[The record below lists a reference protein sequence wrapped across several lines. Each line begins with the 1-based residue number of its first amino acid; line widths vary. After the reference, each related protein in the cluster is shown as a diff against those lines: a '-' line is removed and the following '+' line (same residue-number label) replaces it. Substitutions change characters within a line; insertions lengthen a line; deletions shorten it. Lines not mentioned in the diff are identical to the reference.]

1 MIKRNKSWMVALT
14 AGLAAILSA
23 CGGEQESATDTES
36 TAGQGELD
44 SVQELRLT
52 TGSGIPT
59 MDSVLADDGV
69 SFTMLNN
76 AGEGLYRLDQ
86 QDMAVPAMAEG
97 EPEVSEDG
105 LTYTFKLRDANW
117 SDGSSVTAHDF
128 VFAWQRAADP
138 ETGSTYGPYMMAGTI
153 KNAAAIAEGKL
164 DKSELGIT
172 AQDDQTLVVSL
183 ERPIPYFLSLMAF
196 GTFYPQKEAYVTEQ
210 GDQYAMDSDKLLSN
224 GPFILAK
231 WDAAA
236 MSWELERNPEYWDAE
251 KVKLDKVEFNI
262 VPDAGT
268 GVNLYE
274 TGEADRAGL
283 AGEFAMQY
291 VGNDEVVRILKPSVY
306 YLQFNQEREGES
318 TPLANP
324 KLRKALALSFNKQDL
339 ADVVLANGSIPAD
352 FLVPTDFTFNAN
364 NEDFRKVNGDMMEF
378 NAGEAKALW
387 AEGLEEEGLTEVT
400 LEYLSGDTELSK
412 KIDAYMKDQM
422 EGNLEGLTLEM
433 SQVPFNVLLDKNEA
447 QDYDIQSTG
456 WGPDFQDPITFLD
469 MYATESPQ
477 NTMSYSNERLDG
489 LLEQASGELAL
500 KPEERWQA
508 LAEAERIIVEEDAA
522 IANMYQ
528 FGSMALQKPYVHDV
542 IAHPFTGD
550 FSYKWAYI
558 SGRE

>member
-1 MIKRNKSWMVALT
+1 MIKRNKAWALAIT
-14 AGLAAILSA
+14 ASLAAVLAA
-23 CGGEQESATDTES
+23 CGGEQETATDTES
-36 TAGQGELD
+36 AAQQSELD

-59 MDSVLADDGV
+59 MDSVLADDAV

-86 QDMAVPAMAEG
+86 QNTAIPAMASA
-97 EPEVSEDG
+97 EPEISEDG
-105 LTYTFKLRDANW
+105 LTYTFTLREAKW
-117 SDGSSVTAHDF
+117 SDGSPVTAHDF

-153 KNAAAIAEGKL
+153 KNAAAIAAGEL

-172 AQDDQTLVVSL
+172 AEDDQTLVISL

-196 GTFYPQKEAYVTEQ
+196 GTFYPQKEAYVTEL

-224 GPFILAK
+224 GPFVLAN
-231 WDAAA
+231 WDATA
-236 MSWELERNPEYWDAE
+236 MSWELEKNTEYWDAE
-251 KVKLDKVEFNI
+251 TVKLDKVEFNI
-262 VPDAGT
+262 VPDPGT

-291 VGNDEVVRILKPSVY
+291 ADDEEVVRVLKPSVY

-339 ADVVLANGSIPAD
+339 ADIVLANGSIPAD
-352 FLVPTDFTFNAN
+352 FLVPTEFTFDAD
-364 NEDFRKVNGDMMEF
+364 NEDFRTVNGDMMEF
-378 NAGEAKALW
+378 NAEEAKTLW
-387 AEGLEEEGLTEVT
+387 AEGLEEEGLTEVS

-412 KIDAYMKDQM
+412 KIDAYMQNQM

-469 MYATESPQ
+469 LFATESPQ
-477 NTMSYSNERLDG
+477 NTMAYSNEQVDK
-489 LLEQASGELAL
+489 LLEQANGELAL

-508 LAEAERIIVEEDAA
+508 LAEVEKILVEEDAA

-542 IAHPFTGD
+542 ITHPFTGD

>member
-1 MIKRNKSWMVALT
+1 MIKRNKAWALAIT
-14 AGLAAILSA
+14 ASLAAVLSA
-23 CGGEQESATDTES
+23 CGGEQETATDTES
-36 TAGQGELD
+36 AAEQDGLD

-59 MDSVLADDGV
+59 MDSVLADDAV

-76 AGEGLYRLDQ
+76 AGEGLYRLNQ
-86 QDMAVPAMAEG
+86 QNTAIPAMASA
-97 EPEVSEDG
+97 EPEISEDG
-105 LTYTFKLRDANW
+105 LTYTFTLREAKW
-117 SDGSSVTAHDF
+117 SDGSPVTAQDF

-153 KNAAAIAEGKL
+153 KNAAAIAAGEL

-172 AQDDQTLVVSL
+172 AQDDKTLVVSL

-196 GTFYPQKEAYVTEQ
+196 GTFYPQKEAYVTEL

-224 GPFILAK
+224 GPFVLAN

-236 MSWELERNPEYWDAE
+236 MSWELEKNPEYWDAE
-251 KVKLDKVEFNI
+251 TVKLDKVEFNI
-262 VPDAGT
+262 VPDPGT

-274 TGEADRAGL
+274 TEEADRAGL

-291 VGNDEVVRILKPSVY
+291 ADDEEVVRVLKPSVY

-339 ADVVLANGSIPAD
+339 ADIVLANGSIPAD
-352 FLVPTDFTFNAN
+352 FLVPTEFTFDAD
-364 NEDFRKVNGDMMEF
+364 NEDFRTVNGNMMEF
-378 NAGEAKALW
+378 NAEEAKALW
-387 AEGLEEEGLTEVT
+387 AEGLEEEGLTEVS

-412 KIDAYMKDQM
+412 KIDAYMQDQM
-422 EGNLEGLTLEM
+422 EGNLEGLTLEL
-433 SQVPFNVLLDKNEA
+433 SQVPFNVLLDKNDA

-469 MYATESPQ
+469 LFATESPQ
-477 NTMSYSNERLDG
+477 NTMAYSNKQVDE
-489 LLEQASGELAL
+489 LLEQANGELAL

-508 LAEAERIIVEEDAA
+508 LAEVEKILVEEDAA

-542 IAHPFTGD
+542 ITHPFTGD

>member
-1 MIKRNKSWMVALT
+1 MIKRNKAWSLA
-14 AGLAAILSA
+14 LAASLAMALAA
-23 CGGEQESATDTES
+23 CGGEEQPASDTDS
-36 TAGQGELD
+36 TAGNGQLD

-52 TGSGIPT
+52 TGSGIPS
-59 MDSVLADDGV
+59 MDSVLADDAV

-86 QDMAVPAMAEG
+86 QNTPIPAMASG
-97 EPEVSEDG
+97 EPEISEDG
-105 LTYTFKLRDANW
+105 LTYTFTLRDANW
-117 SDGSSVTAHDF
+117 SDGSPVTAHDF

-153 KNAAAIAEGKL
+153 KNADAIAQGEL
-164 DKSELGIT
+164 DKSELGIS
-172 AQDDQTLVVSL
+172 AQDDKTLAVSL

-196 GTFYPQKEAYVTEQ
+196 GTFYPQKEAYVAEH
-210 GDQYAMDSDKLLSN
+210 GDQYAMDSGKLLSN
-224 GPFILAK
+224 GPFVLAN
-231 WDAAA
+231 WEAAA
-236 MSWELERNPEYWDAE
+236 MSWELEKNPEYWDAE
-251 KVKLDKVEFNI
+251 NVKLDKVEFNI
-262 VPDAGT
+262 VPDPGT

-291 VGNDEVVRILKPSVY
+291 AEDEEVVRVLKPSVY
-306 YLQFNQEREGES
+306 YLQFNQEREGEP

-352 FLVPTDFTFNAN
+352 FLVPTEFTFDVN

-378 NAGEAKALW
+378 NAEQAKALW
-387 AEGLEEEGLTEVT
+387 AEGLEEQGLTEVT

-422 EGNLEGLTLEM
+422 EGNLEGLTLKM

-469 MYATESPQ
+469 MFATESPQ
-477 NTMSYSNERLDG
+477 NTMSYSNEKLDA
-489 LLEQASGELAL
+489 LLEQADGELAL

-508 LAEAERIIVEEDAA
+508 LAEAEKIIVEEDAA

>member
-1 MIKRNKSWMVALT
+1 MKRNKALALMLT
-14 AGLAAILSA
+14 ASLVAVLTA
-23 CGGEQESATDTES
+23 CGGEDETATDTEKAAPKS
-36 TAGQGELD
+36 ELD
-44 SVQELRLT
+44 SLQELRIT

-59 MDSVLADDGV
+59 MDSVLADDAV

-86 QDMAVPAMAEG
+86 QNKAIPAMASG
-97 EPEVSEDG
+97 EPEISEDG
-105 LTYTFKLRDANW
+105 LTYTFTLRDANW
-117 SDGSSVTAHDF
+117 SDGSPVTAHDF

-153 KNAAAIAEGKL
+153 KNAEAIAAGEL

-172 AQDDQTLVVSL
+172 AEDDQTLVVSL

-196 GTFYPQKEAYVTEQ
+196 GTFYPQNEAYVTEH
-210 GDQYAMDSDKLLSN
+210 GDDYAMDSSKLISN
-224 GPFILAK
+224 GPFILAN
-231 WDAAA
+231 WDATA
-236 MSWELERNPEYWDAE
+236 MSWELEKNPEYWDAE
-251 KVKLDKVEFNI
+251 NVKMETVEFNI
-262 VPDAGT
+262 VPDPGT

-274 TGEADRAGL
+274 TGDADRAGL

-291 VGNDEVVRILKPSVY
+291 AEDEEVVRVLKPSVY
-306 YLQFNQEREGES
+306 YLQFNQQREGES
-318 TPLANP
+318 TPLANA

-339 ADVVLANGSIPAD
+339 ADIVLANGSIPAD
-352 FLVPTDFTFNAN
+352 FLVPTEFTFDAD
-364 NEDFRKVNGDMMEF
+364 NEDFRQVNGDMMEF
-378 NAGEAKALW
+378 NAEEAKALW
-387 AEGLEEEGLTEVT
+387 AEGLEEEGLTEVS

-412 KIDAYMKDQM
+412 KIDAYMQDQM

-469 MYATESPQ
+469 LFATDSTQ
-477 NTMSYSNERLDG
+477 NTMAYSNEQVDE
-489 LLEQASGELAL
+489 LLEQANGELAL

-508 LAEAERIIVEEDAA
+508 LAEVEKILVEEDAA

-542 IAHPFTGD
+542 ITHPFTGD

>member
-1 MIKRNKSWMVALT
+1 MTKRNKAWALVTTASLAAMLT
-14 AGLAAILSA
+14 ACSGD
-23 CGGEQESATDTES
+23 QESASDTES
-36 TAGQGELD
+36 EAGHGELD

-59 MDSVLADDGV
+59 MDSVLADDAV

-76 AGEGLYRLDQ
+76 TGEGLYRLDQ
-86 QDMAVPAMAEG
+86 QNTAIPAMASA
-97 EPEVSEDG
+97 EPEISEDG
-105 LTYTFKLRDANW
+105 LTHTFKLRDANW
-117 SDGSSVTAHDF
+117 SDGSPVTAHDF

-196 GTFYPQKEAYVTEQ
+196 GTFYPQKEAYVTEL
-210 GDQYAMDSDKLLSN
+210 GDQYAVDSENLLSN
-224 GPFILAK
+224 GPFVLAN
-231 WDAAA
+231 WDATAA
-236 MSWELERNPEYWDAE
+236 SWELEKNPEYWDAE
-251 KVKLDKVEFNI
+251 TVKLDEVEFNI
-262 VPDAGT
+262 VPDPGT

-291 VGNDEVVRILKPSVY
+291 AEDEEVVRVLKPSVY

-324 KLRKALALSFNKQDL
+324 KLRKALSLSFNKQDL

-352 FLVPTDFTFNAN
+352 FLVPTEFTFDAN
-364 NEDFRKVNGDMMEF
+364 NEDFRQLNGDMMEF
-378 NAGEAKALW
+378 NAEEAKDLW
-387 AEGLEEEGLTEVT
+387 AEGLEEEGLTEVS

-469 MYATESPQ
+469 LFATESPQ
-477 NTMSYSNERLDG
+477 NTMAYSNEQVDE
-489 LLEQASGELAL
+489 LLEQANGELAL

-508 LAEAERIIVEEDAA
+508 LAEVEKILVEEDAA

-542 IAHPFTGD
+542 ITHPFTGD

-558 SGRE
+558 AGRE

>member
-1 MIKRNKSWMVALT
+1 MIKRNKAWSLA
-14 AGLAAILSA
+14 LAASLAMALAA
-23 CGGEQESATDTES
+23 CGGEEQPASDTDS
-36 TAGQGELD
+36 TAGNGQLD

-52 TGSGIPT
+52 TGSGIPS
-59 MDSVLADDGV
+59 MDSVLADDAV

-86 QDMAVPAMAEG
+86 QNTPIPAMASG
-97 EPEVSEDG
+97 EPEISEDG
-105 LTYTFKLRDANW
+105 LTYTFTLRDANW
-117 SDGSSVTAHDF
+117 SDGSPVTAHDF

-153 KNAAAIAEGKL
+153 KNADAIAQGEL
-164 DKSELGIT
+164 DKSELGIS
-172 AQDDQTLVVSL
+172 AQDDKTLAVSL

-196 GTFYPQKEAYVTEQ
+196 GTFYPQKEAYVAEH
-210 GDQYAMDSDKLLSN
+210 GDQYAMDSGKLLSN
-224 GPFILAK
+224 GPFVLAN
-231 WDAAA
+231 WEAAA
-236 MSWELERNPEYWDAE
+236 MSWELEKNPEYWDAE
-251 KVKLDKVEFNI
+251 NVKLDKVEFNI
-262 VPDAGT
+262 VPDPGT

-291 VGNDEVVRILKPSVY
+291 AEDEEVVGVLKPSVY
-306 YLQFNQEREGES
+306 YLQFNQEREGEP

-352 FLVPTDFTFNAN
+352 FLVPTEFTFDVN

-378 NAGEAKALW
+378 NAEQAKALW
-387 AEGLEEEGLTEVT
+387 AEGLEEQGLTEVT

-422 EGNLEGLTLEM
+422 EGNLEGLTLKM

-469 MYATESPQ
+469 MFATESPQ
-477 NTMSYSNERLDG
+477 NTMSYSNEKLDA
-489 LLEQASGELAL
+489 LLEQADGELAL

-508 LAEAERIIVEEDAA
+508 LAEAEKIIVEEDAA

>member
-1 MIKRNKSWMVALT
+1 MIKQNKAWALAIT
-14 AGLAAILSA
+14 ASLAAVLAA
-23 CGGEQESATDTES
+23 CGGEQETATDTES
-36 TAGQGELD
+36 AAQQSELD

-52 TGSGIPT
+52 TGSGVPT
-59 MDSVLADDGV
+59 MDSVLADDAV

-86 QDMAVPAMAEG
+86 QNTAIPAMASA
-97 EPEVSEDG
+97 EPEISEDG

-117 SDGSSVTAHDF
+117 SDGTPVTAHDF

-138 ETGSTYGPYMMAGTI
+138 ETGSTYGPYMMSGTI
-153 KNAAAIAEGKL
+153 KNAAAIAEGKM

-172 AQDDQTLVVSL
+172 AQDDQTLVISL

-196 GTFYPQKEAYVTEQ
+196 GTFYPQKEAYVTEHA
-210 GDQYAMDSDKLLSN
+210 DQYAMDSDKLLSN
-224 GPFILAK
+224 GPFVLAN

-236 MSWELERNPEYWDAE
+236 MSWELERNLEYWDAE
-251 KVKLDKVEFNI
+251 TVKLDKVEFNI
-262 VPDAGT
+262 VPDPGT

-274 TGEADRAGL
+274 TEEADRAGL

-291 VGNDEVVRILKPSVY
+291 ADDEEVVRVLKPSVY
-306 YLQFNQEREGES
+306 YLQFNQEREGEP

-339 ADVVLANGSIPAD
+339 ADIVLANGSIPAD
-352 FLVPTDFTFNAN
+352 FLVPTEFAFDAN
-364 NEDFRKVNGDMMEF
+364 NEDFRQVNGDMMAF
-378 NAGEAKALW
+378 NAEEAKALW
-387 AEGLEEEGLTEVT
+387 AEGMEEQGLTEVT

-422 EGNLEGLTLEM
+422 EGNLEGLALEL

-469 MYATESPQ
+469 LFATDSPQ
-477 NTMSYSNERLDG
+477 NSMSYSNEQVDG
-489 LLEQASGELAL
+489 LLKQANGELAL

-508 LAEAERIIVEEDAA
+508 LAEVEKILVEEDAA

-542 IAHPFTGD
+542 ITHPFTGD

-558 SGRE
+558 AGRE

>member
-1 MIKRNKSWMVALT
+1 MIKRNKAWALMAT
-14 AGLAAILSA
+14 ASLAAMLAA
-23 CGGEQESATDTES
+23 CGGGPETATDTDKAASQE
-36 TAGQGELD
+36 GLD
-44 SVQELRLT
+44 SVQELRIT
-52 TGSGIPT
+52 TGSGIPA
-59 MDSVLADDGV
+59 MDSVLADDAV

-86 QDMAVPAMAEG
+86 ENTAIPAMASG
-97 EPEVSEDG
+97 EPEISEDG
-105 LTYTFKLRDANW
+105 LNYTFTLRDANW
-117 SDGSSVTAHDF
+117 SDGSPVTAHDF

-153 KNAAAIAEGKL
+153 KNASAIAAGEL

-172 AQDDQTLVVSL
+172 AEDDQTLVVSL

-196 GTFYPQKEAYVTEQ
+196 GTFYPQNEAYVTEH
-210 GDQYAMDSDKLLSN
+210 GDDYAMDSSKLISN
-224 GPFILAK
+224 GPFTLAN
-231 WDAAA
+231 WDATA
-236 MSWELERNPEYWDAE
+236 MSWELEKNPEYWDAE
-251 KVKLDKVEFNI
+251 NVKMETVEFNI
-262 VPDAGT
+262 VPDPGT

-274 TGEADRAGL
+274 TGDADRAGL

-291 VGNDEVVRILKPSVY
+291 AEDEEVVRVLKPSVY
-306 YLQFNQEREGES
+306 YLQFNQQREGET

-339 ADVVLANGSIPAD
+339 ADIVLANGSIPAD
-352 FLVPTDFTFNAN
+352 FLVPTEFTFDAD
-364 NEDFRKVNGDMMEF
+364 NEDFRQVNGDMMEF
-378 NAGEAKALW
+378 NAEEAKALW
-387 AEGLEEEGLTEVT
+387 AEGLEEEGLTEVS

-412 KIDAYMKDQM
+412 KIDAYMQDQM

-469 MYATESPQ
+469 LFATESPQ
-477 NTMSYSNERLDG
+477 NTMAYSNEQVDE
-489 LLEQASGELAL
+489 LLEQANGELAL

-508 LAEAERIIVEEDAA
+508 LAEVERILVEEDAA

-542 IAHPFTGD
+542 ITHPFTGD

>member
-1 MIKRNKSWMVALT
+1 MIKRNKAWALAIT
-14 AGLAAILSA
+14 ASLAALLAA
-23 CGGEQESATDTES
+23 CGEEPESATETENAS
-36 TAGQGELD
+36 EQGELD

-52 TGSGIPT
+52 TGSGVPT
-59 MDSVLADDGV
+59 MDSVMADDAV

-86 QDMAVPAMAEG
+86 QNAAIPAMASG
-97 EPEVSEDG
+97 EPEISEDG
-105 LTYTFKLRDANW
+105 LTYTFKLRDAKW
-117 SDGSSVTAHDF
+117 SDGSPVTAHDF

-153 KNAAAIAEGKL
+153 KNAAAIAQGEL

-196 GTFYPQKEAYVTEQ
+196 GTFYPQKEAYVTEH

-224 GPFILAK
+224 GPFVLAN
-231 WDAAA
+231 WDATAA
-236 MSWELERNPEYWDAE
+236 SWELEKNPEYWDAE
-251 KVKLDKVEFNI
+251 TVKLDKVEFNI
-262 VPDAGT
+262 VPDPGT

-291 VGNDEVVRILKPSVY
+291 AEDEEVVRVLKPSVY

-318 TPLANP
+318 TALANP

-339 ADVVLANGSIPAD
+339 ADIVLANGSIPAD
-352 FLVPTDFTFNAN
+352 FLVPTEFTFDAN
-364 NEDFRKVNGDMMEF
+364 NEDFRQVNGDMMEF
-378 NAGEAKALW
+378 NAEESKALW
-387 AEGLEEEGLTEVT
+387 AEGLEEEGLTEVS

-469 MYATESPQ
+469 LFATESPQ
-477 NTMSYSNERLDG
+477 NTMAYSNEQVDA
-489 LLEQASGELAL
+489 LLEQANGELAL

-508 LAEAERIIVEEDAA
+508 LAEVEKILVEEDAA

-542 IAHPFTGD
+542 ITHPFTGD

>member
-1 MIKRNKSWMVALT
+1 MIKRNKAWALLMT
-14 AGLAAILSA
+14 ASLAAMLTA
-23 CGGEQESATDTES
+23 CGGDQESASDTES
-36 TAGQGELD
+36 EAGHGELD

-59 MDSVLADDGV
+59 MDSVLADDAV

-86 QDMAVPAMAEG
+86 QNTAIPAMASA
-97 EPEVSEDG
+97 EPEISEDG

-117 SDGSSVTAHDF
+117 SDGSPVTAHDF

-172 AQDDQTLVVSL
+172 AKDDQTLVVSL

-196 GTFYPQKEAYVTEQ
+196 GTFYPQKEAYVTEH
-210 GDQYAMDSDKLLSN
+210 GDQYAVDSENLLSN
-224 GPFILAK
+224 GPFILAN
-231 WDAAA
+231 WDATAA
-236 MSWELERNPEYWDAE
+236 SWELEKNPEYWDAE
-251 KVKLDKVEFNI
+251 TVKLDKVEFNI
-262 VPDAGT
+262 VPDPGT

-291 VGNDEVVRILKPSVY
+291 AEDEEVVRVLKPSVY
-306 YLQFNQEREGES
+306 YLQFNQEREGEP
-318 TPLANP
+318 TPLVNP

-352 FLVPTDFTFNAN
+352 FLVPTEFTFDAN
-364 NEDFRKVNGDMMEF
+364 IEDFRQLNGDMMEF
-378 NAGEAKALW
+378 NAEEAKDLW
-387 AEGLEEEGLTEVT
+387 AKGLEEEGLTEVS

-469 MYATESPQ
+469 LFATESPQ
-477 NTMSYSNERLDG
+477 NTMAYSNEQVDE
-489 LLEQASGELAL
+489 LLEQANGELAL

-508 LAEAERIIVEEDAA
+508 LAEVEKILVEEDAA

-542 IAHPFTGD
+542 ITHPFTGD

-558 SGRE
+558 AGRE

>member
-1 MIKRNKSWMVALT
+1 MIKRNKAWSLA
-14 AGLAAILSA
+14 LAASLAMALAA
-23 CGGEQESATDTES
+23 CGGEEQPASDTDS
-36 TAGQGELD
+36 TAGNGQLD

-52 TGSGIPT
+52 TGSGIPS
-59 MDSVLADDGV
+59 MDSVLADDAV

-86 QDMAVPAMAEG
+86 QNTPIPAMASG
-97 EPEVSEDG
+97 EPEISEDG
-105 LTYTFKLRDANW
+105 LTYTFTLRDANW
-117 SDGSSVTAHDF
+117 SDGSPVTAHDF

-153 KNAAAIAEGKL
+153 KNADAIAQGEL
-164 DKSELGIT
+164 DKSELGIS
-172 AQDDQTLVVSL
+172 AQDDKTLAVSL

-196 GTFYPQKEAYVTEQ
+196 GTFYPQKEAYVAEH
-210 GDQYAMDSDKLLSN
+210 GDQYAMDSGKLLSN
-224 GPFILAK
+224 GPFVLAN
-231 WDAAA
+231 WEAAA
-236 MSWELERNPEYWDAE
+236 MSWELEKNPEYWDAE
-251 KVKLDKVEFNI
+251 NVKLDKVEFNI
-262 VPDAGT
+262 VPDPGT

-291 VGNDEVVRILKPSVY
+291 AEDEEVVRVLKPSVY
-306 YLQFNQEREGES
+306 YLQFNQEREGEP

-352 FLVPTDFTFNAN
+352 FLVPTEFTFDVN

-378 NAGEAKALW
+378 NAEQAKALW
-387 AEGLEEEGLTEVT
+387 AEGLEEQGLTEVT

-469 MYATESPQ
+469 MFATESPQ
-477 NTMSYSNERLDG
+477 NTMSYSNEKLDA
-489 LLEQASGELAL
+489 LLEQADGELAL

-508 LAEAERIIVEEDAA
+508 LAEAEKIIVEEDAA

>member
-1 MIKRNKSWMVALT
+1 MIKRNKAWALAVT
-14 AGLAAILSA
+14 ASLAALLAA
-23 CGGEQESATDTES
+23 CGGDQESATDTES
-36 TAGQGELD
+36 TAAQSELD

-52 TGSGIPT
+52 TGSGVPT
-59 MDSVLADDGV
+59 MDSVMADDAV

-86 QDMAVPAMAEG
+86 QNAAIPAMASG
-97 EPEVSEDG
+97 EPEISEDG
-105 LTYTFKLRDANW
+105 LTYTFKLRDAKW
-117 SDGSSVTAHDF
+117 SDGSPVTAHDF

-153 KNAAAIAEGKL
+153 KNAAAIAQGEL

-196 GTFYPQKEAYVTEQ
+196 GTFYPQKEAYVTEH

-224 GPFILAK
+224 GPFVLAN
-231 WDAAA
+231 WDATAA
-236 MSWELERNPEYWDAE
+236 SWELEKNPEYWDAE
-251 KVKLDKVEFNI
+251 TVKLDKVEFNI
-262 VPDAGT
+262 VPDPGT

-291 VGNDEVVRILKPSVY
+291 AEDEEVVRVLKPSVY

-318 TPLANP
+318 TALANP

-339 ADVVLANGSIPAD
+339 ADIVLANGSIPAD
-352 FLVPTDFTFNAN
+352 FLVPTEFTFDAN
-364 NEDFRKVNGDMMEF
+364 NEDFRQVNGDMMEF
-378 NAGEAKALW
+378 NAEESKALW
-387 AEGLEEEGLTEVT
+387 AEGLEEEGLTEVS

-469 MYATESPQ
+469 LFATESPQ
-477 NTMSYSNERLDG
+477 NTMAYSNEQVDA
-489 LLEQASGELAL
+489 LLEQANGELAL
-500 KPEERWQA
+500 KPQERWQA
-508 LAEAERIIVEEDAA
+508 LAEVEKILVEEDAA

-542 IAHPFTGD
+542 ITHPFTGD

>member
-1 MIKRNKSWMVALT
+1 MKRNKAWALAVT
-14 AGLAAILSA
+14 ASLAALLAA
-23 CGGEQESATDTES
+23 CGGDQESATDTES
-36 TAGQGELD
+36 TAAQSELD

-52 TGSGIPT
+52 TGSGVPT
-59 MDSVLADDGV
+59 MDSVMADDAV

-86 QDMAVPAMAEG
+86 QNAAIPAMASG
-97 EPEVSEDG
+97 EPEISEDG
-105 LTYTFKLRDANW
+105 LTYTFKLRDAKW
-117 SDGSSVTAHDF
+117 SDGSPVTAHDF

-153 KNAAAIAEGKL
+153 KNAAAIAQGEL

-196 GTFYPQKEAYVTEQ
+196 GTFYPQKEAYVTEH

-224 GPFILAK
+224 GPFVLAN
-231 WDAAA
+231 WDATAA
-236 MSWELERNPEYWDAE
+236 SWELEKNPEYWDAE
-251 KVKLDKVEFNI
+251 TVKLDKVEFNI
-262 VPDAGT
+262 VPDPGT

-291 VGNDEVVRILKPSVY
+291 AEDEEVVRVLKPSVY

-318 TPLANP
+318 TALANP

-339 ADVVLANGSIPAD
+339 ADIVLANGSIPAD
-352 FLVPTDFTFNAN
+352 FLVPTEFTFDAN
-364 NEDFRKVNGDMMEF
+364 NEDFRQVNGDMMEF
-378 NAGEAKALW
+378 NAEESKALW
-387 AEGLEEEGLTEVT
+387 AEGLEEEGLTEVS

-469 MYATESPQ
+469 LFATESPQ
-477 NTMSYSNERLDG
+477 NTMAYSNEQVDA
-489 LLEQASGELAL
+489 LLEQANGELAL
-500 KPEERWQA
+500 KPQERWQA
-508 LAEAERIIVEEDAA
+508 LAEVEKILVEEDAA

-542 IAHPFTGD
+542 ITHPFTGD

>member
-1 MIKRNKSWMVALT
+1 MIKRKKAWALALT
-14 AGLAAILSA
+14 ASLAMALSA
-23 CGGEQESATDTES
+23 CGNEEPPVSDSESA
-36 TAGQGELD
+36 AGNNELD

-59 MDSVLADDGV
+59 MDSVMADDAV

-86 QDMAVPAMAEG
+86 QSTPIPAMASG
-97 EPEVSEDG
+97 EPEISEDG
-105 LTYTFKLRDANW
+105 LTYTFTLREANW
-117 SDGSSVTAHDF
+117 SDGSPVTAHDF

-196 GTFYPQKEAYVTEQ
+196 GTFYPQNEAYVTEH
-210 GDQYAMDSDKLLSN
+210 GDEYAMDSSKLLSN
-224 GPFILAK
+224 GPFVLAN
-231 WDAAA
+231 WDATAA
-236 MSWELERNPEYWDAE
+236 SWELEKNPEYWDADN
-251 KVKLDKVEFNI
+251 VKLDKVEFNI
-262 VPDAGT
+262 IPDPGT

-291 VGNDEVVRILKPSVY
+291 AEHEEVVRILKPSVY
-306 YLQFNQEREGES
+306 YLQFNQERDGKA

-339 ADVVLANGSIPAD
+339 ADIVLANGSIPAD
-352 FLVPTDFTFNAN
+352 FLVPTEFTFDADQN
-364 NEDFRKVNGDMMEF
+364 DFRSVNGDMMEF
-378 NAGEAKALW
+378 NAEQAKALW
-387 AEGLEEEGLTEVT
+387 AEGMEEEGLTEVS

-422 EGNLEGLTLEM
+422 EGNLSGLTLEM

-469 MYATESPQ
+469 IFASGSSQ
-477 NTMSYSNERLDG
+477 NTMSYSNEHVDE
-489 LLEQASGELAL
+489 LLEQAKGELAL

-508 LAEAERIIVEEDAA
+508 LAEAEKIIVEEDAA
-522 IANMYQ
+522 VANMYQ

-558 SGRE
+558 AGRE

>member
-1 MIKRNKSWMVALT
+1 MIKRNKAWALLMT
-14 AGLAAILSA
+14 ASLAAMLTA
-23 CGGEQESATDTES
+23 CGGDQESASDTES
-36 TAGQGELD
+36 EAGHGELD

-59 MDSVLADDGV
+59 MDSVLADDAV

-86 QDMAVPAMAEG
+86 QNTAIPAMASA
-97 EPEVSEDG
+97 EPEISEDG

-117 SDGSSVTAHDF
+117 SDGSPVTAHDF

-172 AQDDQTLVVSL
+172 AKDDQTLVVSL

-196 GTFYPQKEAYVTEQ
+196 GTFYPQKEAYVTEH
-210 GDQYAMDSDKLLSN
+210 GDQYAVDSENLLSN
-224 GPFILAK
+224 GPFILAN
-231 WDAAA
+231 WDATAA
-236 MSWELERNPEYWDAE
+236 SWELEKNPEYWDAE
-251 KVKLDKVEFNI
+251 TVKLDKVEFNI
-262 VPDAGT
+262 VPDPGT

-291 VGNDEVVRILKPSVY
+291 AEDEEVVRVLKPSVY
-306 YLQFNQEREGES
+306 YLQFNQEREGEP

-352 FLVPTDFTFNAN
+352 FLVPTEFTFDSN
-364 NEDFRKVNGDMMEF
+364 NEDFRQLNGDMMEF
-378 NAGEAKALW
+378 NAEEAKDLW
-387 AEGLEEEGLTEVT
+387 AEGLEEEGLTEVS

-469 MYATESPQ
+469 LFATESPQ
-477 NTMSYSNERLDG
+477 NTMAYSNEQVDE
-489 LLEQASGELAL
+489 LLEQANGELAL

-508 LAEAERIIVEEDAA
+508 LAEVEKILVEEDAA

-528 FGSMALQKPYVHDV
+528 FGSMALQKPYVHDL
-542 IAHPFTGD
+542 ITHPFTGD

-558 SGRE
+558 AGRE

>member
-1 MIKRNKSWMVALT
+1 MIKRNKAWALLMT
-14 AGLAAILSA
+14 ASLAAMLTA
-23 CGGEQESATDTES
+23 CGGDQESASDTES
-36 TAGQGELD
+36 EAGHGELD
-44 SVQELRLT
+44 SVQELRLA

-59 MDSVLADDGV
+59 MDSVLADDAV

-76 AGEGLYRLDQ
+76 TGEGLYRLDQ
-86 QDMAVPAMAEG
+86 QNTAIPAMASA
-97 EPEVSEDG
+97 EPEISEDG

-117 SDGSSVTAHDF
+117 SDGSPVTAHDF

-153 KNAAAIAEGKL
+153 KNAAAIAEGKM

-172 AQDDQTLVVSL
+172 AKDDQTLVVSL

-196 GTFYPQKEAYVTEQ
+196 GTFYPQKEAYVTEH
-210 GDQYAMDSDKLLSN
+210 GDQYAVDSENLLSN
-224 GPFILAK
+224 GPFILAN
-231 WDAAA
+231 WDATAV
-236 MSWELERNPEYWDAE
+236 SWELEKNPEYWDAE
-251 KVKLDKVEFNI
+251 TVKLDKVEFNI
-262 VPDAGT
+262 VPDPGT

-291 VGNDEVVRILKPSVY
+291 AEDEEVVRVLKPSVY
-306 YLQFNQEREGES
+306 YLQFNQEREGEP

-352 FLVPTDFTFNAN
+352 FLVPTEFTFDAN
-364 NEDFRKVNGDMMEF
+364 NEDFRQLNGDMMEF
-378 NAGEAKALW
+378 NAEEAKDLW
-387 AEGLEEEGLTEVT
+387 AKGLEEEGLTEVS

-469 MYATESPQ
+469 LFATESPQ
-477 NTMSYSNERLDG
+477 NTMAYSNEQVDE
-489 LLEQASGELAL
+489 LLEQANGELAL

-508 LAEAERIIVEEDAA
+508 LAEVEKILVEEDAA

-528 FGSMALQKPYVHDV
+528 FGSMALQKLYVHDV
-542 IAHPFTGD
+542 ITHPFTGD

-558 SGRE
+558 AGRE

>member
-1 MIKRNKSWMVALT
+1 MKRNKAWSLA
-14 AGLAAILSA
+14 LAASLAMALAA
-23 CGGEQESATDTES
+23 CGGEEQPASDTDS
-36 TAGQGELD
+36 TAGNGQLD

-52 TGSGIPT
+52 TGSGIPS
-59 MDSVLADDGV
+59 MDSVLADDAV

-86 QDMAVPAMAEG
+86 QNTPIPAMASG
-97 EPEVSEDG
+97 EPEISEDG
-105 LTYTFKLRDANW
+105 LTYTFTLRDANW
-117 SDGSSVTAHDF
+117 SDGSPVTAHDF
-128 VFAWQRAADP
+128 VFAWQRAADS

-153 KNAAAIAEGKL
+153 KNADAIAQGEL
-164 DKSELGIT
+164 DKSELGIS
-172 AQDDQTLVVSL
+172 AQDDKTLAVSL

-196 GTFYPQKEAYVTEQ
+196 GTFYPQKEAYVAEH
-210 GDQYAMDSDKLLSN
+210 GDQYAMDSGKLLSN
-224 GPFILAK
+224 GPFVLAN
-231 WDAAA
+231 WEAAA
-236 MSWELERNPEYWDAE
+236 MSWELEKNPEYWDAE
-251 KVKLDKVEFNI
+251 NVKLDKVEFNI
-262 VPDAGT
+262 VPDPGT

-291 VGNDEVVRILKPSVY
+291 AEDEEVVRVLKPSVY
-306 YLQFNQEREGES
+306 YLQFNQEREGEP

-352 FLVPTDFTFNAN
+352 FLVPTEFTFDVN

-378 NAGEAKALW
+378 NAEQAKALW
-387 AEGLEEEGLTEVT
+387 AEGLEEQGLTEVT

-422 EGNLEGLTLEM
+422 EGNLEGLTLKM

-469 MYATESPQ
+469 MFATESPQ
-477 NTMSYSNERLDG
+477 NTMSYSNEKLDA
-489 LLEQASGELAL
+489 LLEQADGELAL

-508 LAEAERIIVEEDAA
+508 LAEAEKIIVEEDAA

>member
-1 MIKRNKSWMVALT
+1 MVKRNKGWAL
-14 AGLAAILSA
+14 AISASLAAMLAA
-23 CGGEQESATDTES
+23 CGGEQETATDTES
-36 TAGQGELD
+36 ASQQGELD

-52 TGSGIPT
+52 TGSGVPT
-59 MDSVLADDGV
+59 MDSVMADDAV

-86 QDMAVPAMAEG
+86 HNTAIPAMASG
-97 EPEVSEDG
+97 EPEISEDG
-105 LTYTFKLRDANW
+105 LTYTFTLREANW
-117 SDGSSVTAHDF
+117 SDGSPVTAHDF

-196 GTFYPQKEAYVTEQ
+196 GTFYPQKEAYVTEL
-210 GDQYAMDSDKLLSN
+210 GDQYAVDSENLLSN
-224 GPFILAK
+224 GPFILAN
-231 WDAAA
+231 WDATAA
-236 MSWELERNPEYWDAE
+236 SWELEKNPEYWDAE
-251 KVKLDKVEFNI
+251 TVKLDKVEFNI
-262 VPDAGT
+262 VPDPGT

-291 VGNDEVVRILKPSVY
+291 AEDEEVVRVLKPSVY
-306 YLQFNQEREGES
+306 YLQFNQKREGEP

-339 ADVVLANGSIPAD
+339 ADIVLANGSIPAD
-352 FLVPTDFTFNAN
+352 FLVPTEFTFNAN
-364 NEDFRKVNGDMMEF
+364 NEDFRQVNGDMMEF
-378 NAGEAKALW
+378 NAEEAKALW
-387 AEGLEEEGLTEVT
+387 AEGLEEEGLTKVS

-422 EGNLEGLTLEM
+422 EGTLEGLTLEM

-469 MYATESPQ
+469 LFATESPQ
-477 NTMSYSNERLDG
+477 NTMAYSNEQVDE
-489 LLEQASGELAL
+489 LLEQANGELAL

-508 LAEAERIIVEEDAA
+508 LAEVEKILVEEDAA

-528 FGSMALQKPYVHDV
+528 FGSMALQKSYVHDV
-542 IAHPFTGD
+542 ITHPFTGD

>member
-1 MIKRNKSWMVALT
+1 MIKRNKAWALLMT
-14 AGLAAILSA
+14 ASLAAMLTA
-23 CGGEQESATDTES
+23 CGGDQESASDTES
-36 TAGQGELD
+36 EAGHGELD

-59 MDSVLADDGV
+59 MDSVLADDAV

-76 AGEGLYRLDQ
+76 TGEGLYRLDQ
-86 QDMAVPAMAEG
+86 QNTAIPAMASA
-97 EPEVSEDG
+97 EPEISEDG

-117 SDGSSVTAHDF
+117 SDGSPVTAHDF

-153 KNAAAIAEGKL
+153 KNAAAIAEGKM

-172 AQDDQTLVVSL
+172 AKDDQTLVVSL

-196 GTFYPQKEAYVTEQ
+196 GTFYPQKEAYVTEH
-210 GDQYAMDSDKLLSN
+210 GDQYAVDSENLLSN
-224 GPFILAK
+224 GPFILAN
-231 WDAAA
+231 WDATAA
-236 MSWELERNPEYWDAE
+236 SWELEKNPEYWDAE
-251 KVKLDKVEFNI
+251 TVKLDKVEFNI
-262 VPDAGT
+262 VPDPGT

-291 VGNDEVVRILKPSVY
+291 AEDEEVVRVLKPSVY
-306 YLQFNQEREGES
+306 YLQFNQEREGEP

-352 FLVPTDFTFNAN
+352 FLVPTEFTFDAN
-364 NEDFRKVNGDMMEF
+364 NEDFRQLNGDMMEF
-378 NAGEAKALW
+378 NAEEAKDLW
-387 AEGLEEEGLTEVT
+387 AEGLEEEGLTEVS

-469 MYATESPQ
+469 LFATESPQ
-477 NTMSYSNERLDG
+477 NTMAYSNEQVDE
-489 LLEQASGELAL
+489 LLEQANGELAL

-508 LAEAERIIVEEDAA
+508 LAEVEKILVEEDAA

-542 IAHPFTGD
+542 ITHPFTGD

-558 SGRE
+558 AGRE

>member
-1 MIKRNKSWMVALT
+1 MMKRNKAWALAITASLAVAL
-14 AGLAAILSA
+14 AA
-23 CGGEQESATDTES
+23 CGADQETATDTES
-36 TAGQGELD
+36 AAQQSELD

-52 TGSGIPT
+52 TGSGVPS
-59 MDSVLADDGV
+59 MDSVLADDAV

-86 QDMAVPAMAEG
+86 QNTAIPAMASG
-97 EPEVSEDG
+97 DPEISEDG

-117 SDGSSVTAHDF
+117 SDGTAVTAHDF

-164 DKSELGIT
+164 DKSELGIK

-183 ERPIPYFLSLMAF
+183 ERPVPYFLSLMAF
-196 GTFYPQKEAYVTEQ
+196 GTFYPQKEAYVTEL
-210 GDQYAMDSDKLLSN
+210 GDQYAMDSEKLLSN
-224 GPFILAK
+224 GPFTLAN

-236 MSWELERNPEYWDAE
+236 MSWELEKNPEYWDAE
-251 KVKLDKVEFNI
+251 TVKLDKVEFNI
-262 VPDAGT
+262 VPDPGT

-291 VGNDEVVRILKPSVY
+291 AEDEEVVRVLKPSVY
-306 YLQFNQEREGES
+306 YLQFNQEREGEP

-339 ADVVLANGSIPAD
+339 ADIVLANGSIPAD
-352 FLVPTDFTFNAN
+352 FLVPTEFTFDAN
-364 NEDFRKVNGDMMEF
+364 NEDFRQVNGDMMAF
-378 NAGEAKALW
+378 NAEEAKVLW
-387 AEGLEEEGLTEVT
+387 AAGLEEEGLTEVS
-400 LEYLSGDTELSK
+400 LDYLSGDTELSK
-412 KIDAYMKDQM
+412 KIDAYMKDQI
-422 EGNLEGLTLEM
+422 EGNLEGLTLEL

-469 MYATESPQ
+469 LFATASPQ
-477 NTMSYSNERLDG
+477 NTMAYSNEQVDE
-489 LLEQASGELAL
+489 LLEQANGELAL

-508 LAEAERIIVEEDAA
+508 LAEVEKILVEEDAA

-528 FGSMALQKPYVHDV
+528 FGSMALQKPYVQDV
-542 IAHPFTGD
+542 ITHPFTGD

>member
-1 MIKRNKSWMVALT
+1 MIKRNKAWALT
-14 AGLAAILSA
+14 IIASLAVILAA
-23 CGGEQESATDTES
+23 CGGEQETATDTES
-36 TAGQGELD
+36 TAEQDGLD

-52 TGSGIPT
+52 TGSGVPT
-59 MDSVLADDGV
+59 MDSVLADDAV

-86 QDMAVPAMAEG
+86 ENKAIPAMASA
-97 EPEVSEDG
+97 EPEISEDG
-105 LTYTFKLRDANW
+105 LSYTFKLRDANW
-117 SDGSSVTAHDF
+117 SNGSPVTAHDF

-153 KNAAAIAEGKL
+153 KNAEAIAAGEM
-164 DKSELGIT
+164 DKSELGIQ
-172 AQDDQTLVVSL
+172 AEDDQTLVVTL

-196 GTFYPQKEAYVTEQ
+196 GTFYPQNEAYVTEH
-210 GDQYAMDSDKLLSN
+210 GDDYAMDSSKLISN
-224 GPFILAK
+224 GPFTLTN
-231 WDAAA
+231 WDATA
-236 MSWELERNPEYWDAE
+236 MSWELEKNPEYWDAE
-251 KVKLDKVEFNI
+251 NVKLDTVEFNI
-262 VPDAGT
+262 VPDPGT

-291 VGNDEVVRILKPSVY
+291 ADDEEVVRVLKPSVY
-306 YLQFNQEREGES
+306 YLQFNQQREGES

-339 ADVVLANGSIPAD
+339 ADIVLANGSIPAD
-352 FLVPTDFTFNAN
+352 FLVPTEFTFDAS
-364 NEDFRKVNGDMMEF
+364 NEDFRTVNGDMMEF
-378 NAGEAKALW
+378 NAEEAKALW
-387 AEGLEEEGLTEVT
+387 TEGLEEEGLTEVS

-412 KIDAYMKDQM
+412 KIDAYMQDQM
-422 EGNLEGLTLEM
+422 EGNLAGLTLEM

-469 MYATESPQ
+469 LFATESPQ
-477 NTMSYSNERLDG
+477 NTMAYSNEQVDE
-489 LLEQASGELAL
+489 LLEQANGELAL

-508 LAEAERIIVEEDAA
+508 LAEVEKILVEEDAA

-542 IAHPFTGD
+542 ITHPFTGD

>member
-1 MIKRNKSWMVALT
+1 MIKRNKALALMLT
-14 AGLAAILSA
+14 ASLVAVLTA
-23 CGGEQESATDTES
+23 CGGEDETATDTEKAAPKS
-36 TAGQGELD
+36 ELD
-44 SVQELRLT
+44 SLQELRIT

-59 MDSVLADDGV
+59 MDSVLADDAV

-86 QDMAVPAMAEG
+86 QNKAIPAMASG
-97 EPEVSEDG
+97 EPEISEDG
-105 LTYTFKLRDANW
+105 LTYTFTLRDANW
-117 SDGSSVTAHDF
+117 SDGSPVTAHDF

-153 KNAAAIAEGKL
+153 KNAEAIAAGEL

-172 AQDDQTLVVSL
+172 AEDDQTLVVSL

-196 GTFYPQKEAYVTEQ
+196 GTFYPQNEAYVTEH
-210 GDQYAMDSDKLLSN
+210 GDDYAMDSSKLISN
-224 GPFILAK
+224 GPFILAN
-231 WDAAA
+231 WDATA
-236 MSWELERNPEYWDAE
+236 MSWELEKNPEYWDAE
-251 KVKLDKVEFNI
+251 NVKMETVEFNI
-262 VPDAGT
+262 VPDPGT

-274 TGEADRAGL
+274 TGDADRAGL

-291 VGNDEVVRILKPSVY
+291 AEDEEVVRVLKPSVY
-306 YLQFNQEREGES
+306 YLQFNQQREGES
-318 TPLANP
+318 TPLANA

-339 ADVVLANGSIPAD
+339 ADIVLANGSIPAD
-352 FLVPTDFTFNAN
+352 FLVPTEFTFDAD
-364 NEDFRKVNGDMMEF
+364 NEDFRQVNGDMMEF
-378 NAGEAKALW
+378 NAEEAKALW
-387 AEGLEEEGLTEVT
+387 AEGLEEEGLTEVS

-412 KIDAYMKDQM
+412 KIDAYMQDQM

-469 MYATESPQ
+469 LFATDSTQ
-477 NTMSYSNERLDG
+477 NTMAYSNEQVDE
-489 LLEQASGELAL
+489 LLEQANGELAL

-508 LAEAERIIVEEDAA
+508 LAEVEKILVEEDAA

-542 IAHPFTGD
+542 ITHPFTGD

>member
-1 MIKRNKSWMVALT
+1 MNIGKNGWFSGLVFIVAIF
-14 AGLAAILSA
+14 LAA
-23 CGGEQESATDTES
+23 CGSEDDETATETE
-36 TAGQGELD
+36 QGEID
-44 SVQELRLT
+44 EVQELRLT
-52 TGSGIPT
+52 TGSGIPS
-59 MDSVLADDGV
+59 MDSVLADDAV
-69 SFTMLNN
+69 SFTTLNN
-76 AGEGLYRLDQ
+76 VGEGLYRLDQ
-86 QDMAVPAMAEG
+86 HNMAVPAMASA
-97 EPEVSEDG
+97 EPEISEDG
-105 LTYTFKLRDANW
+105 LTYTFTLRDANW
-117 SDGSSVTAHDF
+117 SDGTAVTAHDF

-153 KNAAAIAEGKL
+153 KNAAAIAQGKL
-164 DKSELGIT
+164 DKSQLGIEAT
-172 AQDDQTLVVSL
+172 DDQTLVVSL

-196 GTFYPQKEAYVTEQ
+196 GTFYPQKEAYVTEL
-210 GDQYAMDSDKLLSN
+210 GDQYAMDSEKLLSN
-224 GPFILAK
+224 GPFVLAN
-231 WDAAA
+231 WDATA
-236 MSWELERNPEYWDAE
+236 MSWELEKNLEYWDAE
-251 KVKLDKVEFNI
+251 NVKLDKVEFNI

-274 TGEADRAGL
+274 TEEADRAGL

-291 VGNDEVVRILKPSVY
+291 ADDEEVVRVLKPSVY

-339 ADVVLANGSIPAD
+339 TDIVLANGSIPAD
-352 FLVPTDFTFNAN
+352 FLVPTEFTFDAN
-364 NEDFRKVNGDMMEF
+364 NEDFRQVNGDMMAF
-378 NAGEAKALW
+378 NVEEAKVLW

-400 LEYLSGDTELSK
+400 LEYLSGDTELSQ

-469 MYATESPQ
+469 IFATGSPQ
-477 NTMSYSNERLDG
+477 NTMSYSNEQLDA

-500 KPEERWQA
+500 EPEARWQA

-522 IANMYQ
+522 IASMYQ
-528 FGSMALQKPYVHDV
+528 FGSMALEKPYVHDV

-558 SGRE
+558 SGRQ

>member
-1 MIKRNKSWMVALT
+1 MIKRNKAWALVMT
-14 AGLAAILSA
+14 ASLAAMLTA
-23 CGGEQESATDTES
+23 CGGDQETTSETES
-36 TAGQGELD
+36 EAGHGEMD

-59 MDSVLADDGV
+59 MDSVLADDAV

-86 QDMAVPAMAEG
+86 QNTATPAMASA
-97 EPEVSEDG
+97 EPEISEDG

-117 SDGSSVTAHDF
+117 SDGTPVTAHDF

-164 DKSELGIT
+164 DKSELGI
-172 AQDDQTLVVSL
+172 AAKDDQTLVVSL

-196 GTFYPQKEAYVTEQ
+196 GTFYPQNEAYVTEH
-210 GDQYAMDSDKLLSN
+210 GEDYAMDSSKLISN
-224 GPFILAK
+224 GPFILAN
-231 WDAAA
+231 WDATAA
-236 MSWELERNPEYWDAE
+236 SWELEKNPEYWDAE
-251 KVKLDKVEFNI
+251 TVKLDKVEFNI
-262 VPDAGT
+262 VPDPGT

-291 VGNDEVVRILKPSVY
+291 AEDEEVVRVLKPSVY
-306 YLQFNQEREGES
+306 YLQFNQEREGEP

-352 FLVPTDFTFNAN
+352 FLVPTEFTFDAN
-364 NEDFRKVNGDMMEF
+364 NEDFRQVNGDMMEF
-378 NAGEAKALW
+378 NAEEAKALW
-387 AEGLEEEGLTEVT
+387 AEGLKEEGLTEVS

-469 MYATESPQ
+469 LFATDSTQ
-477 NTMSYSNERLDG
+477 NTMAYSNEQVDE
-489 LLEQASGELAL
+489 LLEQANGELAL
-500 KPEERWQA
+500 KPQERWQA
-508 LAEAERIIVEEDAA
+508 LAEVEKILVEEDAA

-542 IAHPFTGD
+542 ITHPFTGD

-558 SGRE
+558 AGRE

>member
-1 MIKRNKSWMVALT
+1 MIKRNKAWALAIT
-14 AGLAAILSA
+14 ASLAALLAA
-23 CGGEQESATDTES
+23 CGGDQESATDTES
-36 TAGQGELD
+36 TAAQSELD

-52 TGSGIPT
+52 TGSGVPT
-59 MDSVLADDGV
+59 MDSVMADDAV

-86 QDMAVPAMAEG
+86 QNAAIPAMASG
-97 EPEVSEDG
+97 EPEISEDG
-105 LTYTFKLRDANW
+105 LTYTFTLRDANW
-117 SDGSSVTAHDF
+117 SDGSPVTAHDF

-153 KNAAAIAEGKL
+153 KNAAAIAQGEL

-196 GTFYPQKEAYVTEQ
+196 GTFYPQKEAYVTEL
-210 GDQYAMDSDKLLSN
+210 GDQYAVDSENLLSN
-224 GPFILAK
+224 GPFILAN
-231 WDAAA
+231 WDATAA
-236 MSWELERNPEYWDAE
+236 SWELEKNPEYWDAE
-251 KVKLDKVEFNI
+251 TVKLDKVEFNI
-262 VPDAGT
+262 VPDPRT

-291 VGNDEVVRILKPSVY
+291 AEDEEVVRVLKPSVY
-306 YLQFNQEREGES
+306 YLQFNQEREGEP

-339 ADVVLANGSIPAD
+339 ADIVLANGSIPAD
-352 FLVPTDFTFNAN
+352 FLVPTEFTFNAN
-364 NEDFRKVNGDMMEF
+364 NEDFRQVNGDMMEF
-378 NAGEAKALW
+378 NAEEAKALW
-387 AEGLEEEGLTEVT
+387 AEGLEEEGLTKVS

-469 MYATESPQ
+469 LFATESPQ
-477 NTMSYSNERLDG
+477 NTMAYSNEQVDE
-489 LLEQASGELAL
+489 LLEQANGELAL
-500 KPEERWQA
+500 KPGERWQA
-508 LAEAERIIVEEDAA
+508 LAEVEKILVEEDAA

-542 IAHPFTGD
+542 ITHPFTGD

>member
-1 MIKRNKSWMVALT
+1 MIKRNKSWMLAIT
-14 AGLAAILSA
+14 ASLAAVLSA
-23 CGGEQESATDTES
+23 CGGEEQPAADMESATGKS
-36 TAGQGELD
+36 ELD

-59 MDSVLADDGV
+59 MDSVLADDAV

-76 AGEGLYRLDQ
+76 AGEGLYRLDEQ
-86 QDMAVPAMAEG
+86 NAAVPAMAEG
-97 EPEVSEDG
+97 EPEISEDG
-105 LTYTFKLRDANW
+105 LSYTFKLRDANW
-117 SDGSSVTAHDF
+117 SDGSPVTAHDF

-138 ETGSTYGPYMMAGTI
+138 ATGSTYGPYMMAGTI
-153 KNAAAIAEGKL
+153 KNAAAIAQGEL

-196 GTFYPQKEAYVTEQ
+196 GTFYPQKEAYVTEH

-224 GPFILAK
+224 GPFVLAN
-231 WDAAA
+231 WDATA
-236 MSWELERNPEYWDAE
+236 MSWELEKNTEYWDAE
-251 KVKLDKVEFNI
+251 TVKLDKVEFNI
-262 VPDAGT
+262 VPDPGT

-274 TGEADRAGL
+274 TEEADRAGL

-291 VGNDEVVRILKPSVY
+291 AEDEEVIRILKPSVY
-306 YLQFNQEREGES
+306 YLQFNQQREGEP

-339 ADVVLANGSIPAD
+339 ADIVLANGSFPAD
-352 FLVPTDFTFNAN
+352 FLVPTEFTFDAD

-378 NAGEAKALW
+378 NAEEAKALW
-387 AEGLEEEGLTEVT
+387 AEGLEEEGLTEVS

-469 MYATESPQ
+469 LFATESPQ
-477 NTMSYSNERLDG
+477 NTMAYSNEQVDA
-489 LLEQASGELAL
+489 LLEQANGELAL
-500 KPEERWQA
+500 KPEERWEA
-508 LAEAERIIVEEDAA
+508 LAEVEKILVEEDAA

-542 IAHPFTGD
+542 ITHPFTGD

>member
-1 MIKRNKSWMVALT
+1 MKRNKAWALT
-14 AGLAAILSA
+14 IIASLAVILAA
-23 CGGEQESATDTES
+23 CGGEQETATDTES
-36 TAGQGELD
+36 TAEQDGLD

-52 TGSGIPT
+52 TGSGVPT
-59 MDSVLADDGV
+59 MDSVLADDAV

-86 QDMAVPAMAEG
+86 ENKAIPAMASA
-97 EPEVSEDG
+97 EPEISEDG
-105 LTYTFKLRDANW
+105 LSYTFKLRDANW
-117 SDGSSVTAHDF
+117 SNGSPVTAHDF

-153 KNAAAIAEGKL
+153 KNAEAIAAGEM
-164 DKSELGIT
+164 DKSELGIQ
-172 AQDDQTLVVSL
+172 AEDDQTLVVTL

-196 GTFYPQKEAYVTEQ
+196 GTFYPQNEAYVTEH
-210 GDQYAMDSDKLLSN
+210 GDDYAMDSSKLISN
-224 GPFILAK
+224 GPFTLTN
-231 WDAAA
+231 WDATA
-236 MSWELERNPEYWDAE
+236 MSWELEKNPEYWDAE
-251 KVKLDKVEFNI
+251 NVKLDTVEFNI
-262 VPDAGT
+262 VPDPGT

-291 VGNDEVVRILKPSVY
+291 ADDEEVVRVLKPSVY
-306 YLQFNQEREGES
+306 YLQFNQQREGES

-339 ADVVLANGSIPAD
+339 ADIVLANGSIPAD
-352 FLVPTDFTFNAN
+352 FLVPTEFTFDAS
-364 NEDFRKVNGDMMEF
+364 NEDFRTVNGDMMEF
-378 NAGEAKALW
+378 NAEEAKALW
-387 AEGLEEEGLTEVT
+387 TEGLEEEGLTEVS

-412 KIDAYMKDQM
+412 KIDAYMQDQM
-422 EGNLEGLTLEM
+422 EGNLAGLTLEM

-469 MYATESPQ
+469 LFATESPQ
-477 NTMSYSNERLDG
+477 NTMAYSNEQVDE
-489 LLEQASGELAL
+489 LLEQANGELAL

-508 LAEAERIIVEEDAA
+508 LAEVEKILVEEDAA

-542 IAHPFTGD
+542 ITHPFTGD

>member
-1 MIKRNKSWMVALT
+1 MIKRNKAWALLMT
-14 AGLAAILSA
+14 ASLAAMLTA
-23 CGGEQESATDTES
+23 CGGDQESASDTES
-36 TAGQGELD
+36 EAGHGELD

-59 MDSVLADDGV
+59 MDSVLADDAV

-86 QDMAVPAMAEG
+86 QNTAIPAIASA
-97 EPEVSEDG
+97 EPEISEDG

-117 SDGSSVTAHDF
+117 SDGSPVTAHDF

-172 AQDDQTLVVSL
+172 AKDDQTLVVSL

-196 GTFYPQKEAYVTEQ
+196 GTFYPQKEAYVTEH
-210 GDQYAMDSDKLLSN
+210 GDQYAVDSENLLSN
-224 GPFILAK
+224 GPFILAN
-231 WDAAA
+231 WDATAA
-236 MSWELERNPEYWDAE
+236 SWELEKNPEYWDAE
-251 KVKLDKVEFNI
+251 TVKLDKVEFNI
-262 VPDAGT
+262 VPDPGT

-291 VGNDEVVRILKPSVY
+291 AEDEEVVRVLKPSVY
-306 YLQFNQEREGES
+306 YLQFNQEREGEP

-352 FLVPTDFTFNAN
+352 FLVPTEFTFDAN
-364 NEDFRKVNGDMMEF
+364 NEDFRQLNGDMMEF
-378 NAGEAKALW
+378 NAEEAKDLW
-387 AEGLEEEGLTEVT
+387 AKGLEEEGLTEVS

-469 MYATESPQ
+469 LFATESPQ
-477 NTMSYSNERLDG
+477 NTMAYSNEQVDE
-489 LLEQASGELAL
+489 LLEQANGELAL
-500 KPEERWQA
+500 KREERWQA
-508 LAEAERIIVEEDAA
+508 LAEVEKILVEEDAA

-542 IAHPFTGD
+542 ITHPFTGD

-558 SGRE
+558 AGRE

>member
-1 MIKRNKSWMVALT
+1 MIKRNKAWALAIT
-14 AGLAAILSA
+14 ASLAAMLAA
-23 CGGEQESATDTES
+23 CGGESETATDTES
-36 TAGQGELD
+36 ASLQGELD

-52 TGSGIPT
+52 TGSGVPT
-59 MDSVLADDGV
+59 MDSVMADDAV

-86 QDMAVPAMAEG
+86 QNAAIPAMASG
-97 EPEVSEDG
+97 EPEISEDG
-105 LTYTFKLRDANW
+105 LTYTFKLRDAKW
-117 SDGSSVTAHDF
+117 SDGSPVTAHDF

-153 KNAAAIAEGKL
+153 KNAAAIAQGEL

-196 GTFYPQKEAYVTEQ
+196 GTFYPQKEAYVTEH

-224 GPFILAK
+224 GPFVLAN

-236 MSWELERNPEYWDAE
+236 MSWELEKNPEYWDAE
-251 KVKLDKVEFNI
+251 TVKLDKVEFNI
-262 VPDAGT
+262 VPDPGT

-291 VGNDEVVRILKPSVY
+291 AEDEEVVRVLKPSVY

-318 TPLANP
+318 TALANP

-339 ADVVLANGSIPAD
+339 ADIVLANGSIPAD
-352 FLVPTDFTFNAN
+352 FLVPTEFTFDAN
-364 NEDFRKVNGDMMEF
+364 NEDFRQVNGDMMEF
-378 NAGEAKALW
+378 NAEESKALW
-387 AEGLEEEGLTEVT
+387 AEGLEEEGLTEVS

-469 MYATESPQ
+469 LFATESPQ
-477 NTMSYSNERLDG
+477 NTMAYSNEQVDA
-489 LLEQASGELAL
+489 LLEQANGELAL

-508 LAEAERIIVEEDAA
+508 LAEVEKILVEEDAA

-542 IAHPFTGD
+542 ITHPFTGD

>member
-1 MIKRNKSWMVALT
+1 MNIRNKGLLT
-14 AGLAAILSA
+14 ALMAGGAVLFAACGNEAETADDAQSAAGSDGLA
-23 CGGEQESATDTES
+23 E
-36 TAGQGELD
+36 
-44 SVQELRLT
+44 VQELRLT

-59 MDSVLADDGV
+59 MDSVLADDAV

-86 QDMAVPAMAEG
+86 QNTAIPAMAAG
-97 EPEVSEDG
+97 EPEISEDG
-105 LTYTFKLRDANW
+105 LTYTFTLREANW

-138 ETGSTYGPYMMAGTI
+138 ESGSTYGPYMMAGTI
-153 KNAAAIAEGKL
+153 KNAAAVASGKL

-172 AQDDQTLVVSL
+172 AQDDKTLIVSL

-196 GTFYPQKEAYVTEQ
+196 GTFYPQNEAYVTEH
-210 GDQYAMDSDKLLSN
+210 GDEYAMESDKLLSN
-224 GPFILAK
+224 GPFVLSD

-236 MSWELERNPEYWDAE
+236 MSWTLKRNPEYWDAE
-251 KVKLDKVEFNI
+251 NVELATVEFNI

-268 GVNLYE
+268 GVKLYE

-291 VGNDEVVRILKPSVY
+291 AEDEEVVRVLKPSVY
-306 YLQFNQEREGES
+306 YLQFNQERDGEA
-318 TPLANP
+318 TALANP

-339 ADVVLANGSIPAD
+339 VDVVLANGSIPAD
-352 FLVPTDFTFNAN
+352 FLVPTEFTFDAAH
-364 NEDFRKVNGDMMEF
+364 EDFRKVNGDMMAF
-378 NAGEAKALW
+378 NAEQAKALW
-387 AEGLEEEGLTEVT
+387 AEGMEEEGLTEVT
-400 LEYLSGDTELSK
+400 LEYLSGDTELSQ
-412 KIDAYMKDQM
+412 KIDAYMKDQL
-422 EGNLEGLTLEM
+422 EGNLAGLTLEM

-469 MYATESPQ
+469 MFASDSPQ
-477 NTMSYSNERLDG
+477 NHMAYANAQVDA
-489 LLEQASGELAL
+489 LLEQASGGLAME
-500 KPEERWQA
+500 PEERWQA

>member
-1 MIKRNKSWMVALT
+1 MIKRNKAWALAIT
-14 AGLAAILSA
+14 ASLAALLAA
-23 CGGEQESATDTES
+23 CGGDQESATDTES
-36 TAGQGELD
+36 TAAQSELD

-52 TGSGIPT
+52 TGSGIPI
-59 MDSVLADDGV
+59 MDSVMADDAV

-86 QDMAVPAMAEG
+86 QNTAIPAMALA
-97 EPEVSEDG
+97 EPEISEDG
-105 LTYTFKLRDANW
+105 LTYTFTLREAKW
-117 SDGSSVTAHDF
+117 SDGSPVTAHDF

-153 KNAAAIAEGKL
+153 KNAAAIAQGEL

-196 GTFYPQKEAYVTEQ
+196 GTFYPQKEAYVTEH

-224 GPFILAK
+224 GPFVLTN

-236 MSWELERNPEYWDAE
+236 MSWELEKNPEYWDAE
-251 KVKLDKVEFNI
+251 TVKLDKVEFNI
-262 VPDAGT
+262 VPDPGT

-291 VGNDEVVRILKPSVY
+291 ADDEEVVRVLKPSVY
-306 YLQFNQEREGES
+306 YLQFNQEREGEA

-352 FLVPTDFTFNAN
+352 FLVPTEFTFDAN
-364 NEDFRKVNGDMMEF
+364 NEDFRQVNGDMMEF
-378 NAGEAKALW
+378 NAEEAKVLW
-387 AEGLEEEGLTEVT
+387 AEGLEEEGLTEVS

-469 MYATESPQ
+469 LFATESPQ
-477 NTMSYSNERLDG
+477 NTMAYSNEQVDA
-489 LLEQASGELAL
+489 LLEQANGELAL

-508 LAEAERIIVEEDAA
+508 LAEVEKILVEEDAA

-528 FGSMALQKPYVHDV
+528 FGSMALQKPYVQDV
-542 IAHPFTGD
+542 ITHPFTGD

>member
-1 MIKRNKSWMVALT
+1 MKRNKAWALAISASLT
-14 AGLAAILSA
+14 AMLAA
-23 CGGEQESATDTES
+23 CGGEQETATDKES
-36 TAGQGELD
+36 ASQQGELD

-52 TGSGIPT
+52 TGSGVPT
-59 MDSVLADDGV
+59 MDSVMADDAV

-86 QDMAVPAMAEG
+86 HNTAIPAMASG
-97 EPEVSEDG
+97 EPEISEDG
-105 LTYTFKLRDANW
+105 LTYTFTLREANW
-117 SDGSSVTAHDF
+117 SDGSPVTAHDL

-196 GTFYPQKEAYVTEQ
+196 GTFYPQKEAYVTEL
-210 GDQYAMDSDKLLSN
+210 GDQYAVDSENLLSN
-224 GPFILAK
+224 GPFILAN
-231 WDAAA
+231 WDATAA
-236 MSWELERNPEYWDAE
+236 SWELEKNPEYWDAE
-251 KVKLDKVEFNI
+251 TVKLDKVEFNI
-262 VPDAGT
+262 VPDPGT

-291 VGNDEVVRILKPSVY
+291 AEDEEVVRVLKPSVY
-306 YLQFNQEREGES
+306 YLQFNQEREGEP

-339 ADVVLANGSIPAD
+339 ADIVLANGSIPAD
-352 FLVPTDFTFNAN
+352 FLVPTEFTFNAN
-364 NEDFRKVNGDMMEF
+364 NEDFRQVNGDMMEF
-378 NAGEAKALW
+378 NAEEAKALW
-387 AEGLEEEGLTEVT
+387 AEGLEEEGLTEVS

-422 EGNLEGLTLEM
+422 EGTLEGLTLEM

-469 MYATESPQ
+469 LFATESPQ
-477 NTMSYSNERLDG
+477 NTMAYSNEQVDE
-489 LLEQASGELAL
+489 LLEQANGELAL

-508 LAEAERIIVEEDAA
+508 LAEVEKILVEEDAA

-542 IAHPFTGD
+542 ITHPFTGD

>member
-1 MIKRNKSWMVALT
+1 MIKRNKAWSLA
-14 AGLAAILSA
+14 LAASLAMALAA
-23 CGGEQESATDTES
+23 CGGEEQPASDTDS
-36 TAGQGELD
+36 TAGNGQLD

-52 TGSGIPT
+52 TGSGIPS
-59 MDSVLADDGV
+59 MDSVLADDAV

-86 QDMAVPAMAEG
+86 QNTPIPAMASG
-97 EPEVSEDG
+97 EPEISEDG
-105 LTYTFKLRDANW
+105 LTYTFTLRDANW
-117 SDGSSVTAHDF
+117 SDGSPVTAHDF
-128 VFAWQRAADP
+128 VFAWQRAADS

-153 KNAAAIAEGKL
+153 KNADAIAQGEL
-164 DKSELGIT
+164 DKSELGIS
-172 AQDDQTLVVSL
+172 AQDDKTLAVSL

-196 GTFYPQKEAYVTEQ
+196 GTFYPQKEAYVAEH
-210 GDQYAMDSDKLLSN
+210 GDQYAMDSGKLLSN
-224 GPFILAK
+224 GPFVLAN
-231 WDAAA
+231 WEAAA
-236 MSWELERNPEYWDAE
+236 MSWELEKNPEYWDAE
-251 KVKLDKVEFNI
+251 NVKLDKVEFNI
-262 VPDAGT
+262 VPDPGT

-291 VGNDEVVRILKPSVY
+291 AEDEEVVRVLKPSVY
-306 YLQFNQEREGES
+306 YLQFNQEREGEP

-352 FLVPTDFTFNAN
+352 FLVPTEFTFDVN

-378 NAGEAKALW
+378 NAEQAKALW
-387 AEGLEEEGLTEVT
+387 AEGLEEQGLTEVT

-422 EGNLEGLTLEM
+422 EGNLEGLTLKM

-469 MYATESPQ
+469 MFATESPQ
-477 NTMSYSNERLDG
+477 NTMSYSNEKLDA
-489 LLEQASGELAL
+489 LLEQADGELAL

-508 LAEAERIIVEEDAA
+508 LAEAEKIIVEEDAA

>member
-1 MIKRNKSWMVALT
+1 MIKRNKAWALAIT
-14 AGLAAILSA
+14 ASLAALLAA
-23 CGGEQESATDTES
+23 CGGDQESATDTES
-36 TAGQGELD
+36 TAAQSELD

-59 MDSVLADDGV
+59 MDSVMADDAV

-86 QDMAVPAMAEG
+86 QNTAIPAMASA
-97 EPEVSEDG
+97 EPKISEDG
-105 LTYTFKLRDANW
+105 LTYTFKLREAKW
-117 SDGSSVTAHDF
+117 SDGSPVTAHDF

-153 KNAAAIAEGKL
+153 KNAAAIAQGEL

-196 GTFYPQKEAYVTEQ
+196 GTFYPQKEAYVTEH

-224 GPFILAK
+224 GPFVLAN
-231 WDAAA
+231 WDATA
-236 MSWELERNPEYWDAE
+236 MSWELEKNPEYWDAE
-251 KVKLDKVEFNI
+251 TVKLDKVEFNI
-262 VPDAGT
+262 VPDPGT

-291 VGNDEVVRILKPSVY
+291 AEDEEVVRVLKPSVY
-306 YLQFNQEREGES
+306 YLQFNQEREGEA

-352 FLVPTDFTFNAN
+352 FLVPTEFTFDAN
-364 NEDFRKVNGDMMEF
+364 NEDFRQVNGDMMEF
-378 NAGEAKALW
+378 NAEEAKALW
-387 AEGLEEEGLTEVT
+387 AEGLEEEGLTEVR

-433 SQVPFNVLLDKNEA
+433 NQVPFNVLLDKNEA

-469 MYATESPQ
+469 LFATESPQ
-477 NTMSYSNERLDG
+477 NTMAYSNEQVDA
-489 LLEQASGELAL
+489 LLEQANGELAL

-508 LAEAERIIVEEDAA
+508 LAEVEKILVEEDAV

-542 IAHPFTGD
+542 ITHPFTGD

>member
-1 MIKRNKSWMVALT
+1 
-14 AGLAAILSA
+14 
-23 CGGEQESATDTES
+23 
-36 TAGQGELD
+36 
-44 SVQELRLT
+44 
-52 TGSGIPT
+52 
-59 MDSVLADDGV
+59 
-69 SFTMLNN
+69 
-76 AGEGLYRLDQ
+76 
-86 QDMAVPAMAEG
+86 
-97 EPEVSEDG
+97 
-105 LTYTFKLRDANW
+105 
-117 SDGSSVTAHDF
+117 
-128 VFAWQRAADP
+128 
-138 ETGSTYGPYMMAGTI
+138 
-153 KNAAAIAEGKL
+153 
-164 DKSELGIT
+164 
-172 AQDDQTLVVSL
+172 
-183 ERPIPYFLSLMAF
+183 
-196 GTFYPQKEAYVTEQ
+196 
-210 GDQYAMDSDKLLSN
+210 
-224 GPFILAK
+224 
-231 WDAAA
+231 
-236 MSWELERNPEYWDAE
+236 
-251 KVKLDKVEFNI
+251 
-262 VPDAGT
+262 AGT

-378 NAGEAKALW
+378 NAEQAKALW

>member
-1 MIKRNKSWMVALT
+1 MIKRNKAWALLMT
-14 AGLAAILSA
+14 ASLAAMLTA
-23 CGGEQESATDTES
+23 CGGDQESASDTES
-36 TAGQGELD
+36 EAGHGELD

-59 MDSVLADDGV
+59 MDSVLADDAV

-86 QDMAVPAMAEG
+86 QNTAIPAIASA
-97 EPEVSEDG
+97 EPEISEDG

-117 SDGSSVTAHDF
+117 SDGSPVTAHDF

-172 AQDDQTLVVSL
+172 AKDDQTLVVSL

-196 GTFYPQKEAYVTEQ
+196 GTFYPQKEAYVTEH
-210 GDQYAMDSDKLLSN
+210 GDQYAVDSENLLSN
-224 GPFILAK
+224 GPFILAN
-231 WDAAA
+231 WDATAA
-236 MSWELERNPEYWDAE
+236 SWELEKNPEYWDAE
-251 KVKLDKVEFNI
+251 TVKLDKVEFNI
-262 VPDAGT
+262 VPDPGT

-291 VGNDEVVRILKPSVY
+291 AEDEEVVRVLKPSVY
-306 YLQFNQEREGES
+306 YLQFNQEREGEP

-352 FLVPTDFTFNAN
+352 FLVPTEFTFDAN
-364 NEDFRKVNGDMMEF
+364 NEDFRQLNGDMMEF
-378 NAGEAKALW
+378 NAEEAKDLW
-387 AEGLEEEGLTEVT
+387 AKGLEEEGLTEVS

-469 MYATESPQ
+469 LFATESPQ
-477 NTMSYSNERLDG
+477 NTMAYSNEQVDE
-489 LLEQASGELAL
+489 LLEQANGELAL

-508 LAEAERIIVEEDAA
+508 LAEVEKILVEEDAA

-542 IAHPFTGD
+542 ITHPFTGD

-558 SGRE
+558 AGRE

>member
-1 MIKRNKSWMVALT
+1 MVKRNKAWALAISASLT
-14 AGLAAILSA
+14 AMLAA
-23 CGGEQESATDTES
+23 CGGEQETATDKES
-36 TAGQGELD
+36 ASQQGELD

-52 TGSGIPT
+52 TGSGVPT
-59 MDSVLADDGV
+59 MDSVMADDAV

-86 QDMAVPAMAEG
+86 HNTAIPAMASG
-97 EPEVSEDG
+97 EPEISEDG
-105 LTYTFKLRDANW
+105 LTYTFTLREANW
-117 SDGSSVTAHDF
+117 SDGSPVTAHDL

-196 GTFYPQKEAYVTEQ
+196 GTFYPQKEAYVTEL
-210 GDQYAMDSDKLLSN
+210 GDQYAVDSENLLSN
-224 GPFILAK
+224 GPFILAN
-231 WDAAA
+231 WDATAA
-236 MSWELERNPEYWDAE
+236 SWELEKNPEYWDAE
-251 KVKLDKVEFNI
+251 TVKLDKVEFNI
-262 VPDAGT
+262 VPDPGT

-291 VGNDEVVRILKPSVY
+291 AEDEEVVRVLKPSVY
-306 YLQFNQEREGES
+306 YLQFNQEREGEP

-339 ADVVLANGSIPAD
+339 ADIVLANGSIPAD
-352 FLVPTDFTFNAN
+352 FLVPTEFTFNAN
-364 NEDFRKVNGDMMEF
+364 NEDFRQVNGDMMEF
-378 NAGEAKALW
+378 NAEEAKALW
-387 AEGLEEEGLTEVT
+387 AEGLEEEGLTEVS

-422 EGNLEGLTLEM
+422 EGTLEGLTLEM

-469 MYATESPQ
+469 LFATESPQ
-477 NTMSYSNERLDG
+477 NTMAYSNEQVDE
-489 LLEQASGELAL
+489 LLEQANGELAL

-508 LAEAERIIVEEDAA
+508 LAEVEKILVEEDAA

-542 IAHPFTGD
+542 ITHPFTGD